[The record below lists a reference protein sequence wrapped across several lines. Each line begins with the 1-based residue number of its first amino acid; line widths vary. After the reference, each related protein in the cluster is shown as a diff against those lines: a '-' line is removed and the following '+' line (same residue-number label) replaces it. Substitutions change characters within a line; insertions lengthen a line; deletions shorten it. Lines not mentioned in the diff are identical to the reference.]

1 MTPVH
6 PAALAKANAL
16 KRHRS
21 APASTAVSATQTS
34 TPDSSN
40 SGILVRDAAILGLLL
55 LVAGIA
61 VATRHRRMRPLG
73 SQPR

>member
-1 MTPVH
+1 VTPVS
-6 PAALAKANAL
+6 PPALAKANAL

-21 APASTAVSATQTS
+21 APASTPVTATQTS
-34 TPDSSN
+34 TPDSSK
-40 SGILVRDAAILGLLL
+40 SGILVRDAAILGLVL

-61 VATRHRRMRPLG
+61 VATRHRLRPLG